1 MAEKSEGNEQDC
13 VKTIEVKKAT
23 NNIMEYQQLPPVS
36 MIIGSPNTVQA
47 PHVHVMNAN
56 NNTNGNGNN
65 HISSNQLLTMQ
76 PPLLPLQVAH
86 NLHQL
91 TSAHNGQSNN
101 VHHGNNNQN
110 QSSQSLPPT
119 AQLLQ
124 AIHNNTQQQQQ
135 QQNNGQNMSSNTDGT
150 TNNNNNNNSNAT
162 NDENNRWTQYQVQQ
176 LWRHHAYL
184 NGKVTRVARERL
196 RSSRQNKS
204 ARKKHHEKH
213 IKKNFRKEISEL
225 HNDSKIY
232 K

>member
-1 MAEKSEGNEQDC
+1 
-13 VKTIEVKKAT
+13 
-23 NNIMEYQQLPPVS
+23 MEYQQLPPVS
-36 MIIGSPNTVQA
+36 MIIGSPNTA
-47 PHVHVMNAN
+47 PHVHAMNGNSNA
-56 NNTNGNGNN
+56 NGNN

-91 TSAHNGQSNN
+91 TTHNSQSNS
-101 VHHGNNNQN
+101 VHHGSNNQN

-135 QQNNGQNMSSNTDGT
+135 QQQQQNNGQNMSSNTNGT
-150 TNNNNNNNSNAT
+150 TNNNTNSSN

-184 NGKVTRVARERL
+184 NGNVTRCVRTENVCILTRRNDRRANQTPLKMHGTE
-196 RSSRQNKS
+196 S
-204 ARKKHHEKH
+204 
-213 IKKNFRKEISEL
+213 FRKEIS
-225 HNDSKIY
+225 KPCFTM
-232 K
+232 KPK

>member
-1 MAEKSEGNEQDC
+1 
-13 VKTIEVKKAT
+13 
-23 NNIMEYQQLPPVS
+23 MEYQQLPPVS
-36 MIIGSPNTVQA
+36 MIIGSPNTV
-47 PHVHVMNAN
+47 PHVHAMNVGSNA
-56 NNTNGNGNN
+56 NGNGNN

-76 PPLLPLQVAH
+76 PPLLPLQAAH

-91 TSAHNGQSNN
+91 TTHNSQSNN

-135 QQNNGQNMSSNTDGT
+135 QQQPQQQQQQQNMSSNTNGAA
-150 TNNNNNNNSNAT
+150 NNNTNST

-184 NGKVTRVARERL
+184 NGNVMRRGECL
-196 RSSRQNKS
+196 RGKS
-204 ARKKHHEKH
+204 ARSVHKSEKE
-213 IKKNFRKEISEL
+213 KLPQRNFRTRSN
-225 HNDSKIY
+225 NDSEKMYI
-232 K
+232 KLVMRRASERETAETGF